1 MILEAYRACS
11 RSLYCQY
18 IFSRVE
24 GNHILDELLLV
35 TLEWLTGRSLDD
47 LGSSDSLLLDG
58 RETSG
63 KDGFTD
69 KGDGHTHVESV
80 DGGPLS
86 GTLLSSGIEDLSDH
100 GDTVLV
106 VESEDIS
113 GDLNEERV

>member
-1 MILEAYRACS
+1 MVSYRCRPPRTS
-11 RSLYCQY
+11 HL
-18 IFSRVE
+18 
-24 GNHILDELLLV
+24 LDELLLV
-35 TLEWLTGRSLDD
+35 TLEGFTGGSLDD
-47 LGSSDSLLLDG
+47 LGSSLSLLLDG

-86 GTLLSSGIEDLSDH
+86 GTLLSSGVEDLSDH

-113 GDLNEERV
+113 GDLDEERV

>member
-11 RSLYCQY
+11 RSLLVSTLLNWYA
-18 IFSRVE
+18 V
-24 GNHILDELLLV
+24 HLLDELLLV

-47 LGSSDSLLLDG
+47 LGSSYSLLLDG

-63 KDGFTD
+63 KDGLTD
-69 KGDGHTHVESV
+69 EGDGHTHVESV

-113 GDLNEERV
+113 GDLDEERV